1 MELIIASQN
10 QHKIDEFQQIFSSK
24 LQVIPINNIIKNLDE
39 LPETGKTLIDN
50 ARQKCFHVYQLTK
63 MNCFADDSG
72 LEIEAL
78 NGEPGVFSARYA
90 GDDKNHQANINKVL
104 AKLKGEKNRKARF
117 VTVISAIINN
127 VSFEVMGKIDGEILL
142 QPQGNGGFGYD
153 PIFIPDGF
161 ELSFAQMSNEQKNKL
176 SHRALAAQALLDY
189 LTENHPS
196 VF

>member
-1 MELIIASQN
+1 
-10 QHKIDEFQQIFSSK
+10 
-24 LQVIPINNIIKNLDE
+24 
-39 LPETGKTLIDN
+39 
-50 ARQKCFHVYQLTK
+50 

-189 LTENHPS
+189 LTKNHPS